1 MFISSK
7 LRETLTINQIKQV
20 LYSHQKRLLCG
31 DSIPAMSEIAKRSG
45 ISRQTLYAMLNGE
58 RAEFGQVAQ
67 IRLSRVIQEIT
78 SHPDYQISRMMRLDL
93 SGAAPRIRFGV

>member
-1 MFISSK
+1 MNYLS
-7 LRETLTINQIKQV
+7 INQIQSW
-20 LYSHQKRLLCG
+20 LQAHQKHLQYG
-31 DSIPAMSEIAKRSG
+31 DLVIPISSIATKAG
-45 ISRQTLYAMLNGE
+45 ISRQTLYAVLNGE

-78 SHPDYQISRMMRLDL
+78 SHPDYQVSRMMRLDF

>member
-1 MFISSK
+1 MTFSIY
-7 LRETLTINQIKQV
+7 QIQSW
-20 LYSHQKRLLCG
+20 LQAHQKRLQHG
-31 DSIPAMSEIAKRSG
+31 DPVIPISSIATKAG
-45 ISRQTLYAMLNGE
+45 ISRQTLYAVLNGD

-78 SHPDYQISRMMRLDL
+78 SHPDYQVSRMMRLDL